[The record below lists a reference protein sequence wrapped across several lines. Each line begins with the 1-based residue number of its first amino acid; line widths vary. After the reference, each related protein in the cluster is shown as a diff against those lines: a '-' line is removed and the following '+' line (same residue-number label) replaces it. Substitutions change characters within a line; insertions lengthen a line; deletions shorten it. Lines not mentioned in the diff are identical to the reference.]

1 VRTNCEGVG
10 VDGSAGR
17 LSLVVMLTQSI
28 LLTAVLASPPT
39 STPTD
44 VAPPD
49 FSERLH
55 SVDVTVSD
63 SDVVIDAL
71 DRAGE
76 PIGSLALWVDAA
88 GTTWIAVDF
97 SDGGALFGIEPG
109 SDEVRRESTLA
120 PEVAGLRL
128 EAMLAHLDGAVE
140 DTSWGEC
147 GWKAAVAGIG
157 CATARP
163 FMCVVG
169 SIKAACA
176 CLPKLVQEFEDQEC
190 PYDL

>member
-1 VRTNCEGVG
+1 

-17 LSLVVMLTQSI
+17 LSLVGMLTQSI
-28 LLTAVLASPPT
+28 LLTAVLGSPPT
-39 STPTD
+39 SPPD
-44 VAPPD
+44 VAAPD
-49 FSERLH
+49 FADRLA
-55 SVDVTVSD
+55 SVDVTISD

-71 DRAGE
+71 DGAGE